1 MFTGIGIAIVLGCVV
16 GGYLLAKGNLA
27 ILFQPAEMIIIFGAA
42 IGNFVISS
50 PPKVLKATLGSISK
64 LFGGKAYARQDYE
77 EVLLL
82 LNEIFFKIRKEGL
95 VSIES
100 DIEDPEKSEIFK
112 KYTNFL
118 KDHHALA
125 FLADTLR
132 TLTIMDIDAHELAN
146 LLDYEID
153 AHHEEA
159 LIPSGA
165 IANVADALPGLGI
178 VAAVLG
184 VVITMGHLDQPPEVL
199 GHHIG
204 AALVGTFLGVLM
216 CYGFVG
222 PMAKNLENSA
232 SEGREY
238 LNVIKVAL
246 ISFVNSPSPQMAVE
260 FGRRVVPQE
269 LRPSFLELEQLIKQS
284 KK

>member
-1 MFTGIGIAIVLGCVV
+1 MFTGIGILIVLGCVI
-16 GGYLLAKGNLA
+16 GGYLMGHGNLSV
-27 ILFQPAEMIIIFGAA
+27 LFQPAEIIIIFGAA
-42 IGNFVISS
+42 LGNFVISS
-50 PPKVLKATLGSISK
+50 PPKVLKATLGSIPK
-64 LFGGKAYARQDYE
+64 LFGGKAYSRQDYE

-100 DIEDPEKSEIFK
+100 DIEEPEKSEIFK

-204 AALVGTFLGVLM
+204 AALVGTFMGVLM

-222 PMAKNLENSA
+222 PMAKNLENNA

-246 ISFVNSPSPQMAVE
+246 LSFVNSPSPQMAVE

>member
-1 MFTGIGIAIVLGCVV
+1 MFTGIGILVVLGCVV
-16 GGYLLAKGNLA
+16 GGYIMGQGNLA
-27 ILFQPAEMIIIFGAA
+27 VLFQPAEMIIIFGAA

-50 PPKVLKATLGSISK
+50 PPKVLKATLGSIPK
-64 LFGGKAYARQDYE
+64 LFGGKAYSRQDYE

-112 KYTNFL
+112 KYMNFL

-146 LLDYEID
+146 LLDYEIE

-159 LIPSGA
+159 LIPSAA

-184 VVITMGHLDQPPEVL
+184 VVITMGHLDQPPDVL

-204 AALVGTFLGVLM
+204 AALVGTFMGVLM

-222 PMAKNLENSA
+222 PMAKNLENNA
-232 SEGREY
+232 GEGREY

-246 ISFVNSPSPQMAVE
+246 LSFVNSPSPQMAVE
-260 FGRRVVPQE
+260 FGRRVVPQDQ
-269 LRPSFLELEQLIKQS
+269 RPSFLELEQLIKQS

>member
-1 MFTGIGIAIVLGCVV
+1 MFTGIGIVIVIACVV
-16 GGYLLAKGNLA
+16 GGYLMGGGNLS

-42 IGNFVISS
+42 LGNFVISS
-50 PPKVLKATLGSISK
+50 PQKILKATLGGISN
-64 LFGGKAYARQDYE
+64 LFAGKAYTRPDYE

-100 DIEDPEKSEIFK
+100 DIENPENSEIFK
-112 KYTNFL
+112 KYSNFL
-118 KDHHALA
+118 KNHHALA

-146 LLDYEID
+146 LLEFEIE

-165 IANVADALPGLGI
+165 IASVAEALPGLGI

-184 VVITMGHLDQPPEVL
+184 IVITMGHLDQPPEVL

-204 AALVGTFLGVLM
+204 AALVGTFLGVLV
-216 CYGFVG
+216 CYGFMG
-222 PMAKNLENSA
+222 PMAKNLENGA
-232 SEGREY
+232 GEGREY

-246 ISFVNSPSPQMAVE
+246 ISFVTSPSPQMAVE

-269 LRPSFLELEQLIKQS
+269 LRPSFLEMEQLIKQS

>member
-1 MFTGIGIAIVLGCVV
+1 MFTGIGILVVLGCVV
-16 GGYLLAKGNLA
+16 GGYIMGQGNLA
-27 ILFQPAEMIIIFGAA
+27 VLFQPAEMIIIFGAA

-50 PPKVLKATLGSISK
+50 PPKVLKATLGSIPK
-64 LFGGKAYARQDYE
+64 LFGGKAYSRQDYE

-112 KYTNFL
+112 KYMNFL

-146 LLDYEID
+146 LLDYEIE

-159 LIPSGA
+159 LIPSAA

-184 VVITMGHLDQPPEVL
+184 VVITMGHLDQPPDVL

-204 AALVGTFLGVLM
+204 AALVGTFMGVLM

-222 PMAKNLENSA
+222 PMAKNLENNA

-246 ISFVNSPSPQMAVE
+246 LSFVNSPSPQMAVE
-260 FGRRVVPQE
+260 FGRRVVPQDQ
-269 LRPSFLELEQLIKQS
+269 RPSFLELEQLIKQS